1 MLGKVDSPPPPPRTK
16 IPGSAP
22 EGYWKNDYFYFQ
34 AFVVYVSHT
43 VNVLVT
49 DVILNIKIP
58 EQLKFTYFISLRD
71 FIRTLQ

>member
-1 MLGKVDSPPPPPRTK
+1 MRKCSGLEPCTLLAEEEEEEEDFL
-16 IPGSAP
+16 
-22 EGYWKNDYFYFQ
+22 GYWKNDYFYFQ

-58 EQLKFTYFISLRD
+58 EQLKFTYFI
-71 FIRTLQ
+71 

>member
-1 MLGKVDSPPPPPRTK
+1 MLGKVDFPPRTK

-22 EGYWKNDYFYFQ
+22 EGYWKNDYFQ

-58 EQLKFTYFISLRD
+58 EQLKFTYFI
-71 FIRTLQ
+71 